1 LAQLR
6 ENSSV
11 PMYRQLEALLR
22 EQIQRGELKVGERI
36 PSEVQLCE
44 RWDISRITT
53 RQALAE
59 LERDGLLERVPGKG
73 TFVRKPQGRVT
84 RLTRLAG
91 FRENME
97 ALGLEPSYETLK
109 ASKERVSLE
118 VATRLQSTRTKAFVI
133 ERTLLAD
140 GEPIGIHTSYLPL
153 WVVDQGR
160 GGSLTREALN
170 RGSLYRAIETDGV
183 RLQRADEIVEPSI
196 AGKEEAR
203 RLGINEGELTL
214 RVDRTVYDSEERPVE
229 YVILTY
235 RADHYTYRIQLHR

>member
-91 FRENME
+91 FGENME
-97 ALGLEPSYETLK
+97 ALGLEPGYETLK
-109 ASKERVSLE
+109 ASNERVSLE

>member
-22 EQIQRGELKVGERI
+22 EQIQRGELEVGGRI

-44 RWDISRITT
+44 RWGISRITT

-84 RLTRLAG
+84 RLTRLSG
-91 FRENME
+91 FGENME
-97 ALGLEPSYETLK
+97 ALGLEPGYETLK
-109 ASKERVSLE
+109 ADKERVSLE
-118 VATRLQSTRTKAFVI
+118 VATRLQSTSTKAFVI

-153 WVVDQGR
+153 WVVDQAR

-170 RGSLYRAIETDGV
+170 RGSLYRAIEIAGV
-183 RLQRADEIVEPSI
+183 RLQRADEIVEPGI

-203 RLGINEGELTL
+203 RLGINEGELVL
-214 RVDRTVYDSEERPVE
+214 KVKRTVYDSEEHPVE